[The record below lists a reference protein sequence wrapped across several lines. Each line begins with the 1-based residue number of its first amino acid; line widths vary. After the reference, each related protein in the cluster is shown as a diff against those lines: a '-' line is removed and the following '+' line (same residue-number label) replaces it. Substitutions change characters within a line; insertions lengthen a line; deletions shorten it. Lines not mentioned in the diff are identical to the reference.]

1 MFCLWFLL
9 SASKTEHRNLKKT
22 LFNALYY
29 IFTKNTDKS
38 AKKKIFSVF
47 FGGPIKDFTLLSL
60 SLSIFSISYIPQYI
74 FFNYLCPINN

>member
-38 AKKKIFSVF
+38 AKKKNFFSF
-47 FGGPIKDFTLLSL
+47 FWRTNKKFYAS
-60 SLSIFSISYIPQYI
+60 
-74 FFNYLCPINN
+74 